1 MAFVMKGK
9 KILVT
14 GGAGFLGSHV
24 VERFKEQGCADLII
38 PRSREYDLRNSS
50 VAFSLLKNTKPDI
63 VVHLA
68 ATVGGIGANR
78 KNPGTLFYDN
88 AAMGIHLIEAARL
101 AQVQKVIICGTI
113 CSYPKFTPVP
123 FNEEAL
129 WDGYPEE
136 TNAPYGLAKKM
147 LLVQSQAYRQQYGF
161 NSIYLLPVNL
171 YGPRDNFDLESSHV
185 IPALKGQQQIHAWGS
200 GKATREF
207 VYVEDAAEA
216 IVMAAEKYDGGE
228 PVNIGTGYEIKI
240 KDLAGLIA
248 EKAGFTGEILW
259 DSTKPD
265 GQPRRC
271 LDVTKSKS
279 LFGFEARTTL
289 EEGLQ
294 KTIDWYV
301 KTRRL

>member
-1 MAFVMKGK
+1 M
-9 KILVT
+9 VT

-24 VERFKEQGCADLII
+24 VERLKQQGCADLII
-38 PRSREYDLRNSS
+38 PRSSDYDLRDSS
-50 VAFSLLKNTKPDI
+50 VALSLLKNSKPDI

-68 ATVGGIGANR
+68 ASVGGIGANR

-88 AAMGIHLIEAARL
+88 AAMGIHLLEAARQ
-101 AQVQKVIICGTI
+101 AQVEKVIICGTI

-123 FNEEAL
+123 FKEDAL

-161 NSIYLLPVNL
+161 NSIFLLPVNL

-185 IPALKGQQQIHAWGS
+185 IPALIRKCVEAKERGERQLHAWGS

-207 VYVEDAAEA
+207 LFVEDAAEA
-216 IVMAAEKYDGGE
+216 IVMATEKYDGQE
-228 PVNIGTGYEIKI
+228 PINIGTGYEITI
-240 KDLAGLIA
+240 KDLAELIA
-248 EKAGFTGEILW
+248 EKAGFTGEIIW
-259 DSTKPD
+259 DHSKPD

-271 LDVTKSKS
+271 LDVSKAKAQ
-279 LFGFEARTTL
+279 FGFEARTTL
-289 EEGLQ
+289 EAGIQ
-294 KTIDWYV
+294 KTIDWYI
-301 KTRRL
+301 KNRS